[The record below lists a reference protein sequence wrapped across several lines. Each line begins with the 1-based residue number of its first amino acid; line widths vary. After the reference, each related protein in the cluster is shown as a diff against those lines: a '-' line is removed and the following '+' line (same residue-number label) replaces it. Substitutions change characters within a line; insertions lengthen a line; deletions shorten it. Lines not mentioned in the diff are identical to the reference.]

1 MHWPIVGALEPWHM
15 TFLFVGAPG
24 FVFAALM
31 LTIREPERRE
41 KLAPAQGFGKAFSY
55 ALARWRGFGAL
66 FIGSSC
72 NVAISTLALWN
83 IPLFQRVYGWDIVEI
98 GAVTGIFYFTAGP
111 IGTRSEEHTSE
122 LQSLMR
128 ISYAVFCL
136 KKKNST

>member
-1 MHWPIVGALEPWHM
+1 MV
-15 TFLFVGAPG
+15 
-24 FVFAALM
+24 
-31 LTIREPERRE
+31 TIRGPERRE

-111 IGTRSEEHTSE
+111 IGTALALWAQRKFADKHIAGS
-122 LQSLMR
+122 MR
-128 ISYAVFCL
+128 VLIQIGRASCRDRVCQYV
-136 KKKNST
+136 